1 MTQNNFYDYNYS
13 ADDGIYVSLN
23 PAAIAEAEID
33 EALDAINIEGEG
45 LVYKLIVDGRQA
57 GTINIPEDQFLENVS
72 YDPNTKEFVFKIK
85 DGGEIRIYIGDFLDN
100 VPTKLSQLE
109 NDANFITKDEADAS
123 YEPKGDYA
131 TQDWVNE
138 QGFLKEHQDLSEYA
152 KSADVAQE
160 IATATEGMATEDWVN
175 TQDFL
180 KEHQDLSE
188 YINGVIYET
197 ESKKI
202 VFKHYESVIAE
213 IDATPFI
220 KDGMVDRVVVEGG
233 NLVITFN
240 VESGKETITI
250 PLTSIFDPS
259 NYYDKNSADD
269 KFAAKTEVATGDND
283 VLTNIL
289 GRIWTNTDK
298 EVSGYFKTRYT
309 NADGSYAQIW
319 NESDGGGSLYE
330 NKADNIKTFVGV
342 NADNRDGVCAQIYSK
357 DVTTN
362 VGSRLNIN
370 PNGMFY
376 GVGNSASTA
385 AEYEL
390 AVKGDIATDRAEIDA
405 IIAEKDATITKLSND
420 LYTLKKTVSDM
431 GGAVTYDFPADGK
444 SLNTLLLNNGTVK
457 VTEDATEGRVGP
469 GMMASNHTTLNLNGH
484 TLVMDTTGNFGSI
497 LVRGTQV
504 ITIKGTGASRIEN
517 NGSGMIVWNA
527 SANSVVNLNSGLY
540 YGNGEGSE
548 LIYCEKGV
556 INITGGTYRTT
567 NADKRYLLNCKDASF
582 ADGTAKILIS
592 STSKTTGPK
601 FYDFDPS
608 NNPEGEG
615 TTYVAEGNHVISS
628 TVTEE
633 GVDYTVYTVVK
644 DA

>member
-152 KSADVAQE
+152 KSADVTQE

-175 TQDFL
+175 AQDFL

-188 YINGVIYET
+188 YINGVVYDT
-197 ESKKI
+197 EGKKI

>member
-13 ADDGIYVSLN
+13 GDDGIYVSLN

-33 EALDAINIEGEG
+33 EALDTINIEGEG
-45 LVYKLIVDGRQA
+45 LEYKLIVDGRQA

-72 YDPNTKEFVFKIK
+72 YDPDTKEFVFKIK

-109 NDANFITKDEADAS
+109 NDTNFITKDEADAS
-123 YEPKGDYA
+123 YEAKGEYA

-138 QGFLKEHQDLSEYA
+138 QGFLKDADLSEYA
-152 KSADVAQE
+152 KSDEVAQE

-175 TQDFL
+175 AQGFL

-188 YINGVIYET
+188 YINGVVYDT
-197 ESKKI
+197 EGKKI
-202 VFKHYESVIAE
+202 VFKHDENVIAE
-213 IDATPFI
+213 VDATPFI
-220 KDGMVDRVVVEGG
+220 KDGMVDSVVVEGG

-240 VESGKETITI
+240 VDSGKETITI

-259 NYYDKNSADD
+259 NYYDKNAADE
-269 KFAAKTEVATGDND
+269 KFATKAEVATGDND
-283 VLTNIL
+283 VLANIL
-289 GRIWTNTDK
+289 SRVWSNTNK

-342 NADNRDGVCAQIYSK
+342 NADNRNGVCAQIYSK
-357 DVTTN
+357 DVATN

-376 GVGNSASTA
+376 GVGNSASVA

-405 IIAEKDATITKLSND
+405 IIAEKDATITKLNND
-420 LYTLKKTVSDM
+420 LYTLKKVVGDM

-484 TLVMDTTGNFGSI
+484 TLVMDTANNYGSI
-497 LVRGTQV
+497 LVRGTQE
-504 ITIKGTGASRIEN
+504 ITIKGTGRIEN
-517 NGSGMIVWNA
+517 NGSGMIIWNA
-527 SANSVVNLNSGLY
+527 SANSVVNLNSGVY

-548 LIYCEKGV
+548 LIYCENGI

-567 NADKRYLLNCKDASF
+567 NADKRYLLNCKDANF
-582 ADGTAKILIS
+582 AAGTAKILIS

-633 GVDYTVYTVVK
+633 GVEYTVYTVVK